1 MQPGKIKSTDT
12 VPAKD
17 TVHNDIPGEDR
28 EVCMQFM
35 AFPDSFCV
43 DWFAGMPDI
52 APSRLISALAFLERR
67 QWIAA
72 KPGEKGVYEWTKK
85 LPRDEIVRGL
95 PPEIMA
101 GYYRLASDLLQR
113 QAPATKEILLK
124 AAHMALSAGLRE
136 QDLDTVFA
144 AALAEEESH
153 RISSAIQLYEGL
165 LGFFTDLVQQRREH
179 LPRHVIVILIRAA
192 ERRASLSLFHPNLK
206 QINQFLAMAIDKATE
221 IEDGT
226 AQASLHLLIG
236 QNYWMAFQ
244 HEKAVAHFDM
254 GWSMIEHRE
263 KDALYR
269 RGLQLQAL
277 SSWIRGRLPGAV
289 QAYEDSLGE
298 LDSVAAEDFSQ
309 LIALHMALCYTQV
322 GMPQRG
328 LGISE
333 AIHSQAKKNANGP
346 LVSCALATTGI
357 IFLEIRRLKNS
368 RTYFEM
374 ALDIARQE
382 NIPMAEVM
390 AGIGLANICCLEG
403 RHDQAAEH
411 FKVLWKLRKSSWY
424 HTLNSPHV
432 FEAGYS
438 LHRRDASPVQLDS
451 VVNFL
456 YSLNKEHL
464 NPYLYGIIR
473 HRQIQMLEEERPAAE
488 RIRELLEIEQAIEQS
503 GGMLEL
509 AKIRVS
515 LTRLLLQVNNWKQAE
530 AYAEKAWEILK
541 PVARDV
547 FPRDLLS
554 LVPQDDQL
562 EKDRLFDLVIEMGEA
577 LTNQKQIEQLLT
589 NIISSISRLTGAERA
604 ALFILEQD
612 SKALQMAAS
621 RNLTQESLKEEPFR
635 ETIGRIREATQD
647 QNGSSIQ
654 YDVSI
659 PGDLH
664 SRRVIITPLLLGK
677 RVIGALYQD
686 SRFFSLDLSPDR
698 RKLLS
703 ALASQIAV
711 SIDRSQAYDEIAR
724 LNERLIQEN
733 VYYREEKEEFR
744 PFGDIIG
751 ASEGIT
757 AIHRLI
763 ARVAPTLS
771 TVLITGETGVG
782 KELIARAIHR
792 ESPRYKGPFIRVNCA
807 ALPESLIDSEL
818 FGHERGAFTGAY
830 QTKAGRFELAHNGTI
845 FLDEV
850 SELPPATQSRLL
862 RILQEKEFQRVGGTR
877 LLHSDF
883 RLITATNK
891 ELQKEVAKGRFRD
904 DLYYRLNVFPIAV
917 PPLRERRDDIP
928 LLAMHFLKQFCAQYN
943 KRYTGIT
950 ETEMEK
956 LRSYAWPGNIRELAN
971 MVERAVILGGP
982 RIRFLEP
989 DAAAAADPTAGT
1001 IGGEPITLRESERL
1015 QILKALKRTS
1025 GQVGGKDGAAVL
1037 LGLKRTTLINR
1048 MKKLGIKMEKTP
1060 AQVA

>member
-1 MQPGKIKSTDT
+1 MPPEKYKRSEPVAPTPVMPPG
-12 VPAKD
+12 
-17 TVHNDIPGEDR
+17 DIPPEEQDI
-28 EVCMQFM
+28 CLHFM

-43 DWFAGMPDI
+43 DWFAGVPDV
-52 APSRLISALAFLERR
+52 APSRLISALSFLERR
-67 QWIAA
+67 RWIVPR
-72 KPGEKGVYEWTKK
+72 PGETGVYEWTKK
-85 LPRDEIVRGL
+85 LPRDEIIGSL
-95 PPEIMA
+95 PPERMA
-101 GYYRLASDLLQR
+101 GYYRLAADLMRR
-113 QAPATKEILLK
+113 QAPATKETLLK
-124 AAHMALSAGLRE
+124 AAQLAMQAGLRE
-136 QDLDTVFA
+136 HDLEAVFA
-144 AALAEEESH
+144 AALTEEENH
-153 RISSAIQLYEGL
+153 RISSAIQFYEGL
-165 LGFFTDLVQQRREH
+165 LRYVAELARQNEGRLSRPT
-179 LPRHVIVILIRAA
+179 IAMLIQAV

-206 QINQFLAMAIDKATE
+206 QINHFLSMAIDEATR
-221 IEDGT
+221 IEDAP

-244 HEKAVAHFDM
+244 HEKAVAHFDT
-254 GWSMIEHRE
+254 GWRMIKKGE
-263 KDALYR
+263 KNTLYR

-277 SSWIRGRLPGAV
+277 ASWIRGELPGAV

-298 LDSVAAEDFSQ
+298 LDSVAADDFSQ

-333 AIHSQAKKNANGP
+333 TIFNQAKRNANGP

-357 IFLEIRRLKNS
+357 IFLEIRQLKSS
-368 RTYFEM
+368 RTYFEL
-374 ALDIARQE
+374 ALDVARRE

-403 RHDQAAEH
+403 DHDQAAEH
-411 FKVLWKLRKSSWY
+411 FRVLWKLRKSSWY

-432 FEAGYS
+432 FETGYT
-438 LHRRDASPVQLDS
+438 LHRKALSPVQLDS

-456 YSLNKEHL
+456 YSLNKEQL

-473 HRQIQMLEEERPAAE
+473 HRQIQMLEEDKPPAE
-488 RIRELLEIEQAIEQS
+488 RIEELLEIEKAIERS

-515 LTRLLLQVNNWKQAE
+515 LTRLFLQVNNWKQAE

-547 FPRDLLS
+547 FPRDLMS
-554 LVPQDDQL
+554 LAPQDELL

-577 LTNQKQIEQLLT
+577 LTSQKQIEQLLS
-589 NIISSISRLTGAERA
+589 NIISAISRLTGAERA
-604 ALFILEQD
+604 ALFIRGRDEETLE
-612 SKALQMAAS
+612 MAAS
-621 RNLTQESLKEEPFR
+621 RNLTQETLKEESFR
-635 ETIGRIREATQD
+635 ETIDRIRSATQD
-647 QNGSSIQ
+647 RRGGIVQ
-654 YDVSI
+654 YDVSV
-659 PGDLH
+659 PGDIH
-664 SRRVIITPLLLGK
+664 SRRIIITPLLLGK

-686 SRFFSLDLSPDR
+686 SRFFSFDLNPDR

-711 SIDRSQAYDEIAR
+711 SIDRSRAYDEIAR

-751 ASEGIT
+751 GSEGIM
-757 AIHRLI
+757 AIHHLI
-763 ARVAPTLS
+763 AKVAPTLS

-792 ESPRYKGPFIRVNCA
+792 ESPRHKGPFIRVNCA
-807 ALPESLIDSEL
+807 ALPDSLIDSEL
-818 FGHERGAFTGAY
+818 FGHERGAFTGAVR
-830 QTKAGRFELAHNGTI
+830 TRAGRFELAHNGTI

-850 SELPPATQSRLL
+850 SELPPSTQSRLL
-862 RILQEKEFQRVGGTR
+862 RILQEKEFQRVGGTK

-891 ELQKEVAKGRFRD
+891 DLQKEVAKGRFRD

-917 PPLRERRDDIP
+917 PPLRERREDIP

-943 KRYTGIT
+943 RRYSGIT
-950 ETEMEK
+950 EVEMEK
-956 LRSYAWPGNIRELAN
+956 LKAYAWPGNIRELAN

-982 RIRFLEP
+982 KIRFVEL
-989 DAAAAADPTAGT
+989 DAGQAADPAPGA
-1001 IGGEPITLRESERL
+1001 PITLREAERL
-1015 QILKALKRTS
+1015 QILKTLKRTN

-1048 MKKLGIKMEKTP
+1048 MKKLGIRLEKTMTD
-1060 AQVA
+1060 QEIQT